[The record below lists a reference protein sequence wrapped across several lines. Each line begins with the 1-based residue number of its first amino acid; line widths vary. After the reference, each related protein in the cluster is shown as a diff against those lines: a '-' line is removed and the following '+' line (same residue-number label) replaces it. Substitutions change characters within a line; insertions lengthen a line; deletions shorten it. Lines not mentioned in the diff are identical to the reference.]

1 MSRQKS
7 KVSTTQILKVELE
20 ILKVELEIAKI
31 VTKIIVSSTYL
42 SNPLVRGLLELLRQ
56 YVVNISIFIR
66 ILDLRHSKA

>member
-42 SNPLVRGLLELLRQ
+42 SNMLL
-56 YVVNISIFIR
+56 R
-66 ILDLRHSKA
+66 ILDLHHLKA